1 MAAASRVGFF
11 KSGFTLVVLKGAG
24 IRPEVRK
31 ELIRVVRND
40 KMLCALSWRRE
51 EGTGSRELVL
61 AWLDVTSVSI
71 SEERGLNQVKP
82 SEVRVEGGAFCKDY
96 AGVTWF
102 HHHQIPIIDLV

>member
-40 KMLCALSWRRE
+40 KMLGAMSWRTEGGNRVK
-51 EGTGSRELVL
+51 GTGVGLV
-61 AWLDVTSVSI
+61 
-71 SEERGLNQVKP
+71 RCN
-82 SEVRVEGGAFCKDY
+82 
-96 AGVTWF
+96 
-102 HHHQIPIIDLV
+102 